1 MTSSSDRK
9 GQVLFIIER
18 AVEYFISIITG
29 GAYLAKVTS
38 AIGMSQG
45 LTGILT
51 SFVSLGAVFQIFA
64 LFLAQKRRPK
74 RFVLLLHTIN
84 QLAFVLVY
92 LIPLANVPTVVKHV
106 FFIAFLLIGNILNNV
121 VASPKT
127 SWEMSFVGEN
137 EKGIYT
143 AKKEIT
149 SLFCGIAFS
158 YLVSFVIDY
167 FEAKNLNVAFVISA
181 VAIFLLTV
189 WHSLTILKTEE
200 REIPVPEEKVSFVGA
215 VKMVFLNKPARKVV
229 IAATLYQIINCAVI
243 SFFGTYTASP
253 KEDYGLGFSM
263 SFIAL
268 TSMLYAIVRAVASR
282 PIGKF
287 ADKRSFKTSSMLCY
301 GILAAALLCGAF
313 ITPSNGK
320 VTYTVYYLFYAVA
333 LAGLSSAIINLLYEE
348 VKPDQRMCAFAV
360 QQSLSGLIGFLSA
373 VVAGIFVD
381 YVKTLGGT
389 LCGLYAQQW
398 LSVFG
403 VALCIITLLYIRF
416 FLKSKSGTVED

>member
-1 MTSSSDRK
+1 MATSSDRK
-9 GQVLFIIER
+9 GQILFIIER
-18 AVEYFISIITG
+18 TVEYFISIITG

-74 RFVLLLHTIN
+74 RFVLLLHTVN

-92 LIPLANVPTVVKHV
+92 LIPLVNVPTIAKHV
-106 FFIAFLLIGNILNNV
+106 FFIAFLLIGNVLNNV

-143 AKKEIT
+143 AKKETT

-167 FEAKNLNVAFVISA
+167 FEEKNLNVAFAISA

-200 REIPVPEEKVSFVGA
+200 REIPVPEEKVSFIGA
-215 VKMVFLNKPARKVV
+215 LKW
-229 IAATLYQIINCAVI
+229 
-243 SFFGTYTASP
+243 SF
-253 KEDYGLGFSM
+253 
-263 SFIAL
+263 
-268 TSMLYAIVRAVASR
+268 
-282 PIGKF
+282 
-287 ADKRSFKTSSMLCY
+287 
-301 GILAAALLCGAF
+301 
-313 ITPSNGK
+313 
-320 VTYTVYYLFYAVA
+320 
-333 LAGLSSAIINLLYEE
+333 
-348 VKPDQRMCAFAV
+348 
-360 QQSLSGLIGFLSA
+360 
-373 VVAGIFVD
+373 
-381 YVKTLGGT
+381 
-389 LCGLYAQQW
+389 
-398 LSVFG
+398 
-403 VALCIITLLYIRF
+403 
-416 FLKSKSGTVED
+416 